1 MLLFSFFCYDDDMT
15 WIIKNKDCLEYIK
28 KLKEENLNIELFD
41 AVITDPPYNI
51 SKKNNFQSI
60 GRSGIDFG
68 KWDYEFDQTKWIK
81 KISPFIKN
89 GGSIIIFNDYKNFG
103 EISKELEE
111 QGFFIKDLLRWVK
124 NNPMPR
130 NVERRYVTDFE
141 FAIWAVKGNKK
152 WTFNKQKSKKYL
164 RPEFKNSIV
173 SKSIDK
179 LHPTQKPVELMEKI
193 INIHTNKNDW
203 IFDPFMGSGS
213 TCVAALKLQRN
224 FVGCEIDKKYF
235 CAAKQRIERYEL
247 EMNKINRSPL
257 YYLGDKY
264 KLLPQLKK
272 LFPNNIRNFYDA
284 FAGGGTVIANVIA
297 QKYFYND
304 KQKEVCNIV
313 KLLSNTNPIKIL
325 NDIYIYIYIRS
336 MAQLIN

>member
-1 MLLFSFFCYDDDMT
+1 
-15 WIIKNKDCLEYIK
+15 
-28 KLKEENLNIELFD
+28 
-41 AVITDPPYNI
+41 
-51 SKKNNFQSI
+51 
-60 GRSGIDFG
+60 
-68 KWDYEFDQTKWIK
+68 
-81 KISPFIKN
+81 
-89 GGSIIIFNDYKNFG
+89 
-103 EISKELEE
+103 
-111 QGFFIKDLLRWVK
+111 
-124 NNPMPR
+124 
-130 NVERRYVTDFE
+130 
-141 FAIWAVKGNKK
+141 
-152 WTFNKQKSKKYL
+152 
-164 RPEFKNSIV
+164 
-173 SKSIDK
+173 
-179 LHPTQKPVELMEKI
+179 MEKI

-325 NDIYIYIYIRS
+325 NDIYIYIRS

>member
-1 MLLFSFFCYDDDMT
+1 MT

-81 KISPFIKN
+81 KISLFIKN

-103 EISKELEE
+103 EISKELED

-325 NDIYIYIYIRS
+325 NDIYIYI
-336 MAQLIN
+336 